1 MDRYDEMTDEVLVAA
16 YRAGDF
22 AAMEHLCKKY
32 QKVVSAY
39 GKKFFIKGS
48 EEQDV
53 VQEGMVGLFKA
64 IQDYDPQTQ
73 VSFSH
78 FARLCISR
86 QIYKAIEAADRKK
99 NQPLNSYVSIFDS
112 EDEEIPNR
120 QIIENILADDVQ
132 NPENVW
138 IDAEKTEQIVEQII
152 KNLSK
157 MELEVFFY
165 MVQGLD
171 YHTIAVKMDKTEKNI
186 DNAIQRIR
194 QKVRRIL
201 A

>member
-64 IQDYDPQTQ
+64 IQDYNP
-73 VSFSH
+73 SGHS
-78 FARLCISR
+78 
-86 QIYKAIEAADRKK
+86 
-99 NQPLNSYVSIFDS
+99 SILLRNFHL
-112 EDEEIPNR
+112 PFP
-120 QIIENILADDVQ
+120 VQ
-132 NPENVW
+132 S
-138 IDAEKTEQIVEQII
+138 Q
-152 KNLSK
+152 
-157 MELEVFFY
+157 
-165 MVQGLD
+165 
-171 YHTIAVKMDKTEKNI
+171 
-186 DNAIQRIR
+186 
-194 QKVRRIL
+194 
-201 A
+201 

>member
-73 VSFSH
+73 VNFSQ
-78 FARLCISR
+78 FAGSASAGRSIRRSRRRIARRTSRSIPMCRSLIRRTRRAQTGRSSRISWR
-86 QIYKAIEAADRKK
+86 
-99 NQPLNSYVSIFDS
+99 
-112 EDEEIPNR
+112 
-120 QIIENILADDVQ
+120 
-132 NPENVW
+132 
-138 IDAEKTEQIVEQII
+138 
-152 KNLSK
+152 
-157 MELEVFFY
+157 M
-165 MVQGLD
+165 MC
-171 YHTIAVKMDKTEKNI
+171 
-186 DNAIQRIR
+186 RIR
-194 QKVRRIL
+194 KMYGSMRKRQS
-201 A
+201 

>member
-112 EDEEIPNR
+112 EDEESPNR
-120 QIIENILADDVQ
+120 QIIENILYGSMR
-132 NPENVW
+132 
-138 IDAEKTEQIVEQII
+138 K
-152 KNLSK
+152 
-157 MELEVFFY
+157 
-165 MVQGLD
+165 
-171 YHTIAVKMDKTEKNI
+171 
-186 DNAIQRIR
+186 R
-194 QKVRRIL
+194 QSRS
-201 A
+201 

>member
-64 IQDYDPQTQ
+64 IQDYDPQLQ
-73 VSFSH
+73 GSASAGRSIRRSRRRI
-78 FARLCISR
+78 ARRTSRSIPMCRSLIRRTRRAQTGRSSRISWR
-86 QIYKAIEAADRKK
+86 
-99 NQPLNSYVSIFDS
+99 
-112 EDEEIPNR
+112 
-120 QIIENILADDVQ
+120 
-132 NPENVW
+132 
-138 IDAEKTEQIVEQII
+138 
-152 KNLSK
+152 
-157 MELEVFFY
+157 M
-165 MVQGLD
+165 MC
-171 YHTIAVKMDKTEKNI
+171 
-186 DNAIQRIR
+186 RIR
-194 QKVRRIL
+194 KMYGSMRKRQSRS
-201 A
+201 